1 MLWFL
6 VLHIAALLFW
16 GACLLYLPALIA
28 GADQDAAA
36 NDDSASDSSAISEP
50 SNPFDSIAR
59 FVFTRIATPAA
70 LLAILAGSLVFLI
83 DHTVTVWLV
92 AKLTLV
98 VGLVFVHTLLG
109 MLILRLEARNGK
121 PLRIWCLMLGLAACV
136 LMAGIIWL
144 VLAKPVLE
152 VWP

>member
-28 GADQDAAA
+28 GAERDESHSDGA
-36 NDDSASDSSAISEP
+36 DSESTAISEP
-50 SNPFDSIAR
+50 HNPFDSIAR

-70 LLAILAGSLVFLI
+70 LLAILAGSLVFLV
-83 DHTVTVWLV
+83 DHTVTVWLI

-98 VGLVFVHTLLG
+98 TGLVFVHTLLG
-109 MLILRLEARNGK
+109 MLVLRLEARNGK
-121 PLRIWCLMLGLAACV
+121 PLRIWCLVLGLTACA
-136 LMAGIIWL
+136 LMAAIIWI

>member
-28 GADQDAAA
+28 GASRDGATID
-36 NDDSASDSSAISEP
+36 EP
-50 SNPFDSIAR
+50 RDPFDSIER

-70 LLAILAGSLVFLI
+70 LLAILAGSLVFVV
-83 DHTVTVWLV
+83 DHTVTVWLI

-109 MLILRLEARNGK
+109 LLVLRLEARNGK
-121 PLRIWCLMLGLAACV
+121 PLRIWCLVLGLVACA
-136 LMAGIIWL
+136 LISAIIWI
-144 VLAKPVLE
+144 VLAKPSIEVLL
-152 VWP
+152 

>member
-16 GACLLYLPALIA
+16 GACLIYLPALIA
-28 GADQDAAA
+28 GAAR
-36 NDDSASDSSAISEP
+36 DSSAIQEQP
-50 SNPFDSIAR
+50 KQFDSIAR

-70 LLAILAGSLVFLI
+70 LLAIFAGSLVFVVE
-83 DHTVTVWLV
+83 HTVTVWLM

-98 VGLVFVHTLLG
+98 TGLVFVHTLLG
-109 MLILRLEARNGK
+109 MLVLRLEARNGK
-121 PLRIWCLMLGLAACV
+121 PLQIWCLLLALAACG
-136 LMAGIIWL
+136 LMAAIIWV
-144 VLAKPVLE
+144 VLAKPALE

>member
-28 GADQDAAA
+28 GAAQDHH
-36 NDDSASDSSAISEP
+36 SAINEP
-50 SNPFDSIAR
+50 PDPYDSIAR
-59 FVFTRIATPAA
+59 FVFTRVATPAA
-70 LLAILAGSLVFLI
+70 LLAIIAGSLVFLV
-83 DHTVTVWLV
+83 DHTVTVWLI

-98 VGLVFVHTLLG
+98 VGLVFVHTLMG
-109 MLILRLEARNGK
+109 MLVLRLEAGNGK
-121 PLRIWCLMLGLAACV
+121 PLGVWCLVLGLVACA
-136 LMAGIIWL
+136 LMVAIIWI

>member
-1 MLWFL
+1 MLWLL

-28 GADQDAAA
+28 GASRDNSETD
-36 NDDSASDSSAISEP
+36 NPVIKGSAIKEP
-50 SNPFDSIAR
+50 PDPFDSIAR
-59 FVFTRIATPAA
+59 FVFTRVATPAA
-70 LLAILAGSLVFLI
+70 LLAILAGSLVFLVN
-83 DHTVTVWLV
+83 HTVTVWLI

-109 MLILRLEARNGK
+109 MLVLRLEANNGK
-121 PLRIWCLMLGLAACV
+121 PLRVWCLVLGLTACA

>member
-28 GADQDAAA
+28 GA
-36 NDDSASDSSAISEP
+36 SRDSSAIKEP
-50 SNPFDSIAR
+50 PEPFDSIAR

-70 LLAILAGSLVFLI
+70 LLAIFAGILVFVV
-83 DHTVTVWLV
+83 DHTVTVWLI

-109 MLILRLEARNGK
+109 MLVLRLEAANGK
-121 PLRIWCLMLGLAACV
+121 PLRIWCLVLGLCASA
-136 LMAGIIWL
+136 LMAAIIWI
-144 VLAKPVLE
+144 VLAKPPLE

>member
-28 GADQDAAA
+28 
-36 NDDSASDSSAISEP
+36 SSARDGATMQVP
-50 SNPFDSIAR
+50 PNPFDSIAR
-59 FVFTRIATPAA
+59 LVFTRIATPAA
-70 LLAILAGSLVFLI
+70 LLAIFAGSLVFVV

-98 VGLVFVHTLLG
+98 AGLVFVHTLLG
-109 MLILRLEARNGK
+109 MLVLRLEARNGR
-121 PLRIWCLMLGLAACV
+121 PLRIWCLLLAVVACA
-136 LMAGIIWL
+136 LITAIIWI
-144 VLAKPVLE
+144 VLAKPALQ
-152 VWP
+152 VWL